1 MEEYD
6 GTYTNKYILNNFGVS
21 SSSSDGGWGTY
32 NIPLDYDYPRP
43 VSKEQYEL
51 LLFQVSELRKRLE
64 EVEERELKLIK
75 MLMEGKNGADDK
87 DAP

>member
-6 GTYTNKYILNNFGVS
+6 GTCTNKYIIDGRYS
-21 SSSSDGGWGTY
+21 SGSTGWGNYTY
-32 NIPLDYDYPRP
+32 PTDYLYSKP
-43 VSKEQYEL
+43 VTKEQYEL

-75 MLMEGKNGADDK
+75 MLLERK
-87 DAP
+87 DNE